1 MRRSSR
7 TRSSRSPTTRCEIPP
22 FSDKKGKL
30 LVKNI
35 TGITFKSEQQ
45 SYLVGCLSALMAKKG
60 GGNTISATGGVK
72 IPPVDSFIAG
82 YKAGAAKC
90 VPGTKVLVG
99 YSQDFI
105 AQDKCKAVAQNQI
118 AAGSKVVF
126 AVAGP
131 CGFGALA
138 AAKEA
143 GVWGDGVDV
152 DQSYLGPHIL
162 TSAVKR
168 VDLGVFRFV
177 QAVKDGTLVPGHDF
191 VFDLKN
197 GGVALGK
204 ISPKVPACL
213 QGKDRRAPEP
223 DHRRQDQDPDDL
235 LGGRARSS
243 RRRAGRKARLS
254 VVTESPR
261 QWTEPPVLEL
271 RGITKQFPGVLAND
285 HVDLDV
291 AAGEVHA
298 LLGENGAGKSTLMN
312 ILYGLY
318 HPDSGEI
325 LLNGKKTS
333 FASAKD
339 AIESGIGMVHQ
350 HFMLIPVMTVAEN
363 IVLAE
368 EPTYAGVMLD
378 FGEARK
384 RVRELSDRYGLA
396 VDPDAP
402 HPGHHRR
409 RAAARR
415 DPEGPLPR
423 GGDPRARRA
432 DRRPDAAGGEG
443 AVRDHRRAE
452 GAGEVD
458 HLHLAQAARG
468 ARGRRPDHRPA
479 PRKEDRD
486 GSGARARPRRA
497 SPA

>member
-1 MRRSSR
+1 MGDQEDVSCRLRLPCRRSS
-7 TRSSRSPTTRCEIPP
+7 SRSRCSPGPAALRRPRRSRPALVSDVGRFNDKGFNQNQLTGLKLAQAKLGVQTRAIESHSAGDYIPNFASLARQGYDAVVGAGLPARRRGGDGREEVPEHPVRDHRLLRCEIPP

-90 VPGTKVLVG
+90 APGTKVLVG

-204 ISPKVPACL
+204 ISPKVPA
-213 QGKDRRAPEP
+213 AY
-223 DHRRQDQDPDDL
+223 
-235 LGGRARSS
+235 
-243 RRRAGRKARLS
+243 KAR
-254 VVTESPR
+254 
-261 QWTEPPVLEL
+261 
-271 RGITKQFPGVLAND
+271 I
-285 HVDLDV
+285 
-291 AAGEVHA
+291 AA
-298 LLGENGAGKSTLMN
+298 LQNQIIAGK
-312 ILYGLY
+312 I
-318 HPDSGEI
+318 
-325 LLNGKKTS
+325 K
-333 FASAKD
+333 
-339 AIESGIGMVHQ
+339 V
-350 HFMLIPVMTVAEN
+350 
-363 IVLAE
+363 
-368 EPTYAGVMLD
+368 PTT
-378 FGEARK
+378 F
-384 RVRELSDRYGLA
+384 
-396 VDPDAP
+396 
-402 HPGHHRR
+402 
-409 RAAARR
+409 
-415 DPEGPLPR
+415 
-423 GGDPRARRA
+423 
-432 DRRPDAAGGEG
+432 
-443 AVRDHRRAE
+443 
-452 GAGEVD
+452 
-458 HLHLAQAARG
+458 
-468 ARGRRPDHRPA
+468 
-479 PRKEDRD
+479 
-486 GSGARARPRRA
+486 
-497 SPA
+497 